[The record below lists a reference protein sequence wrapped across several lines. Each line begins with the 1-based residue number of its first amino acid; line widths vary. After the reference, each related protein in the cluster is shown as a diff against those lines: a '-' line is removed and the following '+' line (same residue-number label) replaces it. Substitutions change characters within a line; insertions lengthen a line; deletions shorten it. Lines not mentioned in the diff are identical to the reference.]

1 MPVHS
6 SPLHHLMDKSEVM
19 AIDQTAHHQAMSV
32 VSKVPTK
39 MGGIK
44 KTTSLDGNL
53 VDLAEVCPV
62 EEKTESQTTWGR
74 WTAAEHRAFLEGL
87 KIHGREWKKV
97 ATCIPTRTAA
107 QIRSHAQKYFAKV
120 SKEKQQLQLSAL
132 KLQSLADDVVPM
144 SSCETTSCAVV
155 GVKRSSQHSHIV
167 QSVIENASTVE
178 LRVSKTLA
186 SLRNRYETLEAELMQ
201 KKRSS
206 DLLDSASTDSPATLA
221 LELEQKSLR
230 EAAQAR
236 YELKRQ
242 ERPPQTQPIHGFD
255 THKPS
260 DIHRVSMSSM
270 PSASFGAFDS
280 SQVLALSQVCTNL
293 TEGNRTISTIKDE
306 QRSASIQLI
315 REQLMS
321 HERPTKI
328 RKTGHSSV

>member
-1 MPVHS
+1 
-6 SPLHHLMDKSEVM
+6 MDKSEVM
-19 AIDQTAHHQAMSV
+19 AIDQTAHHQAMGV

-44 KTTSLDGNL
+44 KTTSLDGTL

-132 KLQSLADDVVPM
+132 QLQSLADDAVPM
-144 SSCETTSCAVV
+144 SSCETSCAVV
-155 GVKRSSQHSHIV
+155 GVRRSSQHSHVV
-167 QSVIENASTVE
+167 QSVIENASTVD

-186 SLRNRYETLEAELMQ
+186 SLRNRYETLEAELTQ
-201 KKRSS
+201 KRASVLS
-206 DLLDSASTDSPATLA
+206 DSASTDSPATLA

-242 ERPPQTQPIHGFD
+242 ERPAQTQPIHGFD

-260 DIHRVSMSSM
+260 DIHRVSMASM
-270 PSASFGAFDS
+270 PSSLGAFDS

-293 TEGNRTISTIKDE
+293 TEGSRTISTIKDE

>member
-1 MPVHS
+1 
-6 SPLHHLMDKSEVM
+6 MDKSEVM

-44 KTTSLDGNL
+44 KTTSLDGTL

-132 KLQSLADDVVPM
+132 KLQSLAADDFVPM
-144 SSCETTSCAVV
+144 SSCETSCAVV

-186 SLRNRYETLEAELMQ
+186 SLRNRYETLEAELTQ
-201 KKRSS
+201 KRASVLS
-206 DLLDSASTDSPATLA
+206 DSASTDSPATLA

-260 DIHRVSMSSM
+260 DIHRVSMASM

-280 SQVLALSQVCTNL
+280 SQVLALSQVCSNL
-293 TEGNRTISTIKDE
+293 TEGSRTISTIKDE

>member
-1 MPVHS
+1 MPVVHS
-6 SPLHHLMDKSEVM
+6 SLHHLMDKSEVM

-44 KTTSLDGNL
+44 KTTSLDGTL

-62 EEKTESQTTWGR
+62 EEKTESQTWGR

-132 KLQSLADDVVPM
+132 KLQSLADDVVVPM

-155 GVKRSSQHSHIV
+155 GVRRSSQHSHIV

-186 SLRNRYETLEAELMQ
+186 SLKNRYETLEVELMQ

-206 DLLDSASTDSPATLA
+206 DLPDSASTDSPATLA

-260 DIHRVSMSSM
+260 DIHRVSMASM
-270 PSASFGAFDS
+270 PSSLGAFDS

-293 TEGNRTISTIKDE
+293 TEGSRTISTIKDE

>member
-1 MPVHS
+1 
-6 SPLHHLMDKSEVM
+6 MDKSEVM

-44 KTTSLDGNL
+44 KTTSLDGTL

-132 KLQSLADDVVPM
+132 QLQSLADDAVPM
-144 SSCETTSCAVV
+144 SSCETSCAVV
-155 GVKRSSQHSHIV
+155 GVRRSSQHSHVV

-186 SLRNRYETLEAELMQ
+186 SLRNRYETLEAELTQ
-201 KKRSS
+201 KRASVLS
-206 DLLDSASTDSPATLA
+206 DSASTDSPATLA

-260 DIHRVSMSSM
+260 DIHRVSMASM
-270 PSASFGAFDS
+270 PSSLGAFDS

-293 TEGNRTISTIKDE
+293 TEGSRTISTIKDE

>member
-1 MPVHS
+1 M
-6 SPLHHLMDKSEVM
+6 M

-32 VSKVPTK
+32 VSKVQTN

-132 KLQSLADDVVPM
+132 KLQSLAADVVPM
-144 SSCETTSCAVV
+144 SSCETSCVV

-201 KKRSS
+201 KRASVLS
-206 DLLDSASTDSPATLA
+206 DSASTDSPATLA

-260 DIHRVSMSSM
+260 DIHRVSMASM

-293 TEGNRTISTIKDE
+293 TEGSRTISTIKDE

>member
-1 MPVHS
+1 
-6 SPLHHLMDKSEVM
+6 
-19 AIDQTAHHQAMSV
+19 
-32 VSKVPTK
+32 

-44 KTTSLDGNL
+44 KTTSLDGTL
-53 VDLAEVCPV
+53 VDLAEVCPG
-62 EEKTESQTTWGR
+62 EEKTESQKTTWGR

-132 KLQSLADDVVPM
+132 KLQSLAADDVVPM
-144 SSCETTSCAVV
+144 SSCETSCAVV

-186 SLRNRYETLEAELMQ
+186 SLRNRYETLEAELTQ
-201 KKRSS
+201 KRASVLS
-206 DLLDSASTDSPATLA
+206 DSASTDSPATLA

-260 DIHRVSMSSM
+260 DIHRVSMASM
-270 PSASFGAFDS
+270 PSSLGAFDS

-293 TEGNRTISTIKDE
+293 TEGSRTISTIKDE

>member
-1 MPVHS
+1 M
-6 SPLHHLMDKSEVM
+6 M
-19 AIDQTAHHQAMSV
+19 AIDQTAHHQAMMSV
-32 VSKVPTK
+32 VSNVPTK

-44 KTTSLDGNL
+44 KTTSLDEKL
-53 VDLAEVCPV
+53 VNLAEVCPV

-132 KLQSLADDVVPM
+132 KLQSLAADDVVPM

-155 GVKRSSQHSHIV
+155 GAKRSSQHSLIV

-206 DLLDSASTDSPATLA
+206 VLSDSASTDSPATLA

-230 EAAQAR
+230 EAAKAR

-242 ERPPQTQPIHGFD
+242 EHPPQTQPIHGFD

-260 DIHRVSMSSM
+260 DVHRVSMASM

-280 SQVLALSQVCTNL
+280 SQVLALSQVCSNL

>member
-1 MPVHS
+1 MS
-6 SPLHHLMDKSEVM
+6 YLMDKSEVM

-44 KTTSLDGNL
+44 KTTSLDEKL
-53 VDLAEVCPV
+53 VNLAEVCPV

-74 WTAAEHRAFLEGL
+74 WTAAEHSAFLEGL

-132 KLQSLADDVVPM
+132 KLQSLATDDVVPM

-155 GVKRSSQHSHIV
+155 GAKRSSQHSLIV

-186 SLRNRYETLEAELMQ
+186 SLRNRYETLEAELTQ
-201 KKRSS
+201 KRASVLS
-206 DLLDSASTDSPATLA
+206 DSASTDSPATLA

-242 ERPPQTQPIHGFD
+242 ERPPQTQAIHGFD

-260 DIHRVSMSSM
+260 DIHRVSMASM

-293 TEGNRTISTIKDE
+293 TEGSRTISTIKDE